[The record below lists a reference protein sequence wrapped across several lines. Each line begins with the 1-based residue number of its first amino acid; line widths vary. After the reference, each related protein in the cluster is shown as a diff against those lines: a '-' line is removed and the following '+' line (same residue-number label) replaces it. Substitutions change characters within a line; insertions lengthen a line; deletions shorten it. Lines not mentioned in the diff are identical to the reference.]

1 MCAATSRDFNP
12 SSLKEY
18 RRRVHRA
25 IALFDQWRDEPAN
38 FSPKTRATKANAKK
52 PRNGTNGPHAM
63 AAQVRADS
71 SPALSEGSYQSSIPI
86 RPNWVVTIADVP
98 ADLARTEA
106 DRLADFVRMLAM

>member
-1 MCAATSRDFNP
+1 
-12 SSLKEY
+12 
-18 RRRVHRA
+18 
-25 IALFDQWRDEPAN
+25 
-38 FSPKTRATKANAKK
+38 
-52 PRNGTNGPHAM
+52 M